1 MQTLWNLAK
10 DHLKRAL
17 SEDSYDRWIEP
28 IKPLSLSESELTL
41 GVDNEFC
48 QQWLNDNYL
57 GMIRDA
63 VHVSPSHT
71 QLFVRLVVPGEER
84 EAAAKVSEA
93 PHEARGAAA
102 KKAVRGK
109 STAGAL
115 ENLSLNPEFTFEKF
129 VVGPS
134 NSFAHAATF
143 AVSEN
148 PGKAYNPLFIYG
160 PTGLGKTHL
169 IQSVGNRMIGVN
181 KRAKIAYVTSEM
193 LLNEYIEATMTGKHV
208 EFRKKYRSVDIL
220 LIDDIQFLAGKDR
233 LQEEF
238 FHTFN
243 ALYDA
248 KKQIIITSDQPP
260 KEIKGLEARLV
271 SRFEWGMVTELEYP
285 DFETRLAILRY
296 KHSSAPVRL
305 SDAILTFIAENV
317 QSNVRSLEGALTR
330 ATSFASLTPPGI
342 QLTVDMLRNLL
353 KDLLAQERQ
362 ADLTFDTIQK
372 AVAEH
377 FGIKLVDMSS
387 KERSRSVALPRQIA
401 MYLCRKLTRASL
413 PEIAMAFEK
422 THATV
427 IHGCKA
433 IQNRLDTEPDLKG
446 SVQEII
452 RKLGRDLSS
461 I

>member
-1 MQTLWNLAK
+1 MQTLWRHAK
-10 DHLKRAL
+10 ENLKRVL

-28 IKPLSLSESELTL
+28 IKPISLSDSELIL
-41 GVDNEFC
+41 GVDNDYC
-48 QQWLNDNYL
+48 QMWLSENYL
-57 GMIRDA
+57 GMIVDA
-63 VHVSPSHT
+63 VKASGSSPDLT
-71 QLFVRLVVPGEER
+71 VKLVVPQDESDSGRLRQDLFEPRISMPAR
-84 EAAAKVSEA
+84 EK
-93 PHEARGAAA
+93 PRART
-102 KKAVRGK
+102 
-109 STAGAL
+109 SSQPD
-115 ENLSLNPEFTFEKF
+115 NLQLNPEFTFENF

-134 NSFAHAATF
+134 NSFAHAVATG
-143 AVSEN
+143 VSEN
-148 PGKAYNPLFIYG
+148 PGKAYNPLFVYG

-169 IQSVGNRMIGVN
+169 IQSVGNRIIQQN
-181 KRAKIAYVTSEM
+181 KKAKIAYVTSEM
-193 LLNEYIEATMTGKHV
+193 LLNEYIEATMAQRHV

-243 ALYDA
+243 ALFDA
-248 KKQIIITSDQPP
+248 KKQIIMTSDRPV

-296 KHSSAPVRL
+296 KHASARVKL
-305 SDAILTFIAENV
+305 SDSILTFIAENV

-330 ATSFASLTPPGI
+330 AVSFASLTPGI
-342 QLTVDMLRNLL
+342 QLTVEMLRNIL
-353 KDLLAQERQ
+353 KDLLAKERQ
-362 ADLTFDTIQK
+362 ADLTFDDIQK
-372 AVAEH
+372 GVAEH
-377 FGIKLVDMSS
+377 FGIKLMDMSS

-413 PEIAMAFEK
+413 PEIATSFDK

-427 IHGCKA
+427 IHGCKT
-433 IQNRLDTEPDLKG
+433 IQNRLDTEPDLRS
-446 SVQEII
+446 SVQEIA

>member
-10 DHLKRAL
+10 DSLKRAL

-28 IKPLSLSESELTL
+28 IKPLSLSETELML

-57 GMIRDA
+57 GMIEDA
-63 VHVSPSHT
+63 VHANSAEFVS
-71 QLFVRLVVPGEER
+71 VRLVIPEGSR
-84 EAAAKVSEA
+84 EDS
-93 PHEARGAAA
+93 ARATNLPLPP
-102 KKAVRGK
+102 KKASPPRPRAAPPVP
-109 STAGAL
+109 

-169 IQSVGNRMIGVN
+169 IQSVGNRMVGVN
-181 KRAKIAYVTSEM
+181 RRAKVAYVTSEM

-296 KHSSAPVRL
+296 KHSSAQVRL

-330 ATSFASLTPPGI
+330 ATSFAALTPPGI

-362 ADLTFDTIQK
+362 ADLTFDDIQR

-377 FGIKLVDMSS
+377 FGIKMVDMSS

-401 MYLCRKLTRASL
+401 MYLCRKMTRASL
-413 PEIAMAFEK
+413 PEIATAFEK

-433 IQNRLDTEPDLKG
+433 IQNRLDTESDLK
-446 SVQEII
+446 SAVQEIV
-452 RKLGRDLSS
+452 RKLGRDASLL
-461 I
+461 